1 MFRDVSLDT
10 CFFCSCSHHASCT
23 KDIHTPKKWPLH
35 ATLGKGNCLEPPRHM
50 GSVLLHSPD
59 GWNLQIWWNSHT
71 YIERNIITNPLIL
84 EFLFFFPALC
94 CMCLLSLKQT
104 PVFLGCLLHTTY
116 VSASVFVDRYFC
128 GFKLGGADRNRSA
141 RDPSGFEDPLSFPR
155 WFDDSMMI
163 RHVRWNQGVTCGIF
177 SHETRNVWGEYC
189 VVSKTHRYTINI
201 LYFEVKN
208 RHIMFTFKGQSFMS
222 THDCTWIQTP
232 S

>member
-1 MFRDVSLDT
+1 MAPT
-10 CFFCSCSHHASCT
+10 CHFGKRKLFGATKTHGFCPSTFSG
-23 KDIHTPKKWPLH
+23 W
-35 ATLGKGNCLEPPRHM
+35 LEP
-50 GSVLLHSPD
+50 S
-59 GWNLQIWWNSHT
+59 NLMKFTHIYWKEYHHQSSH
-71 YIERNIITNPLIL
+71 
-84 EFLFFFPALC
+84 FGVFVFFPALC